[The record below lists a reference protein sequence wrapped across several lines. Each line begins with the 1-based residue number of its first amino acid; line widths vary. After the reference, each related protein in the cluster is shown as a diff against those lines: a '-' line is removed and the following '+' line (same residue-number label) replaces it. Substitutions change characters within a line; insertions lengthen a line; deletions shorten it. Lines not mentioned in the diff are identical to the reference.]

1 MRKLIEC
8 AEMGIPQ
15 IWVVDLVNRFFQRY
29 VGRRLIQERRF
40 MMPERS
46 IDFDLAEVAGLL
58 RP

>member
-8 AEMGIPQ
+8 AAMRTPQ
-15 IWVVDLVNRFFQRY
+15 IWVVDLVNRVFQRHA
-29 VGRRLIQERRF
+29 GRRLIQERRF

-46 IDFDLAEVAGLL
+46 IDFDLAEVARLL